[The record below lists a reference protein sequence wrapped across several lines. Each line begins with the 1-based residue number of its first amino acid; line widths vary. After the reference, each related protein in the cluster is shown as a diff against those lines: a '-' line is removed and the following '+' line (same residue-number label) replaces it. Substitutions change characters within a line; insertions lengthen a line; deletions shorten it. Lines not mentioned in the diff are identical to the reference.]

1 MNDFTCQIVRE
12 GAAAI
17 LKVAG
22 QITYAEVEEF
32 EKHAFSAAAAKPAL
46 FVLDMSDVSMMS
58 SAGIGALLKLDVK
71 LRAQNCPLRIAAPQ
85 PTIADVFRLA
95 RLDGVFTIVPSVAEA
110 LH

>member
-1 MNDFTCQIVRE
+1 VNDFTCQIVKE
-12 GAAAI
+12 GDAAV

-22 QITYAEVEEF
+22 HITYAEVGEF
-32 EKHAFSAAAAKPAL
+32 EEHAFKAAAAKPTL
-46 FVLDMSDVSMMS
+46 LVLDMSDVSMMS

-71 LRAQNCPLRIAAPQ
+71 LRAQKCPLRIAAPQ